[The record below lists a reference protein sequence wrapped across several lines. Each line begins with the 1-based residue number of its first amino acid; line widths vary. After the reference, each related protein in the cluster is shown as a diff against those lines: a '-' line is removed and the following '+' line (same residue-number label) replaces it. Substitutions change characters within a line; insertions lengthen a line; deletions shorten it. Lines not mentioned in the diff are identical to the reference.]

1 MRLAPV
7 EYPSMLGARPPQ
19 VNRRRNLHCR
29 PSDLFGMMPAVIA
42 TLDPLKRFAGLLDDL
57 RQRAVYRSLR
67 ATAGADFTSNDYL
80 ALAGCDRMRRTL
92 IEALQRGVPSG
103 SGGSRL
109 LRGNHPEHE
118 RLEEDA
124 ARFFGT
130 KRALLF
136 GSGYAANT
144 ALLSTLPQRGDLVVY
159 DQYVHA
165 SSHDGMKLGR
175 AHAASFAH
183 NDVDSAGDAIQAWRR
198 GGGTGTPWIVV
209 ESLYSMEG
217 DRAPLA
223 ELKALAE
230 RSGAFLL
237 IDEAHATGVF
247 GPDGR
252 GLAAELEGS
261 DHVLVL
267 HTGGKALGV
276 SGAIVT
282 GPSILC
288 DFLINR
294 GRPFIFATAP
304 PPLVATA
311 LGESLRILREEPER
325 RTRLA
330 ALAAYARQ
338 AIGEQ
343 LGLPAPHSQI
353 LPIIVGESEPT
364 LRIAEKLQST
374 GFDVRAIRPPTVPDG
389 TARLRISITLHTDER
404 SIDAL
409 VHAMSEAMPPDAG
422 VLVA

>member
-1 MRLAPV
+1 
-7 EYPSMLGARPPQ
+7 
-19 VNRRRNLHCR
+19 
-29 PSDLFGMMPAVIA
+29 MMPAVIA
-42 TLDPLKRFAGLLDDL
+42 ASDPLKRFAGLLDDL

-92 IEALQRGVPSG
+92 IEALQRGVPGG

-118 RLEEDA
+118 RLEEEA

-175 AHAASFAH
+175 ANTVSFAH
-183 NDVDSAGDAIQAWRR
+183 NDVDSAADAIDTWRR
-198 GGGTGTPWIVV
+198 GGGTGTPWIVI

-223 ELKALAE
+223 ELKVLAE
-230 RSGAFLL
+230 RSGSLLL

-247 GPDGR
+247 GPEGR

-294 GRPFIFATAP
+294 ARPFIFATAP

-325 RTRLA
+325 QTRLA
-330 ALAAYARQ
+330 DLAAYARQ
-338 AIGEQ
+338 AIGRQ
-343 LGLPAPHSQI
+343 LGLPTPRSQI
-353 LPIIVGESEPT
+353 LPVIVGESEPA
-364 LRIAEKLQST
+364 LRIAEKLQSA
-374 GFDVRAIRPPTVPDG
+374 GFDVRAIRPPTVPSG
-389 TARLRISITLHTDER
+389 TALLRISITLHIDER
-404 SIDAL
+404 LIDGL
-409 VHAMSEAMPPDAG
+409 VYAMGEAMHADAG
-422 VLVA
+422 VLGAEL

>member
-1 MRLAPV
+1 L
-7 EYPSMLGARPPQ
+7 
-19 VNRRRNLHCR
+19 
-29 PSDLFGMMPAVIA
+29 DL
-42 TLDPLKRFAGLLDDL
+42 LKRFAGLLDDL
-57 RQRAVYRSLR
+57 KQRSVYRSLR
-67 ATAGADFTSNDYL
+67 ATAGTDFTSNDYL
-80 ALAGCDRMRRTL
+80 ALADSRRMREVL
-92 IEALQRGVPSG
+92 IDALKRGVPSG

-118 RLEEDA
+118 RLEEEA

-175 AHAASFAH
+175 ASVASFAH
-183 NDVDSAGDAIQAWRR
+183 NDVDSADDAIRTWRQ
-198 GGGTGTPWIVV
+198 GGGTGTPWIVI

-223 ELKALAE
+223 ELKTLAD
-230 RSGAFLL
+230 RCGAFLI

-282 GPSILC
+282 GPSVLC

-311 LGESLRILREEPER
+311 LCESMAILREEPER

-330 ALAAYARQ
+330 SLAAHARQ
-338 AIGEQ
+338 AIRKQ
-343 LGLPAPHSQI
+343 LDLPTPHSQI
-353 LPIIVGESEPT
+353 LPVIIGESDPAI
-364 LRIAEKLQST
+364 RIAEMIQT
-374 GFDVRAIRPPTVPDG
+374 AGFDVRAIRPPTVPAG
-389 TARLRISITLHTDER
+389 TARLRISITLHLDES

-409 VHAMSEAMPPDAG
+409 VYAMREAMFAMTTG
-422 VLVA
+422 TSA

>member
-1 MRLAPV
+1 L
-7 EYPSMLGARPPQ
+7 
-19 VNRRRNLHCR
+19 
-29 PSDLFGMMPAVIA
+29 DL
-42 TLDPLKRFAGLLDDL
+42 LKRFAGLLDDL
-57 RQRAVYRSLR
+57 KQRSVYRSLR
-67 ATAGADFTSNDYL
+67 ATTGTDFTSNDYL
-80 ALAGCDRMRRTL
+80 ALADSRRMREVL
-92 IEALQRGVPSG
+92 IDALKRGVPSG

-118 RLEEDA
+118 RLEEEA

-175 AHAASFAH
+175 ASVASFAH
-183 NDVDSAGDAIQAWRR
+183 NDVDSAEDAVRTWRQ
-198 GGGTGTPWIVV
+198 GGGTGTPWIVI

-223 ELKALAE
+223 ELKTLAE
-230 RSGAFLL
+230 RCGAFLI

-252 GLAAELEGS
+252 GLAAELEGN

-282 GPSILC
+282 GPSVLC

-311 LGESLRILREEPER
+311 LCESLAILREEPER

-330 ALAAYARQ
+330 SLAAHARQ
-338 AIGEQ
+338 AIRKQ
-343 LGLPAPHSQI
+343 LDLPTPHSQI
-353 LPIIVGESEPT
+353 LPVIIGESDPAI
-364 LRIAEKLQST
+364 RIAEMIQT
-374 GFDVRAIRPPTVPDG
+374 AGFDVRAIRPPTVPAG
-389 TARLRISITLHTDER
+389 TARLRISITLHLDES

-409 VHAMSEAMPPDAG
+409 VYAMREAMFAMTTSTS
-422 VLVA
+422 AR

>member
-1 MRLAPV
+1 M
-7 EYPSMLGARPPQ
+7 
-19 VNRRRNLHCR
+19 
-29 PSDLFGMMPAVIA
+29 DL
-42 TLDPLKRFAGLLDDL
+42 LKRFAGLLDDL
-57 RQRAVYRSLR
+57 KQRSVYRGLR
-67 ATAGADFTSNDYL
+67 ATAGTDFTSNDYL
-80 ALAGCDRMRRTL
+80 ALADSRRMREVL
-92 IEALQRGVPSG
+92 IDALKRGVPSG

-118 RLEEDA
+118 RLEEEA

-175 AHAASFAH
+175 ASVASFAH
-183 NDVDSAGDAIQAWRR
+183 NDVDSADDAIRTWRQ
-198 GGGTGTPWIVV
+198 GGGTGTPWIVI

-223 ELKALAE
+223 DLKTLAE
-230 RSGAFLL
+230 RCGAFLI

-282 GPSILC
+282 GPSVLC

-311 LGESLRILREEPER
+311 LCESLAILREEPER

-330 ALAAYARQ
+330 SLAAHARQ
-338 AIGEQ
+338 AIRKQ
-343 LGLPAPHSQI
+343 LGLPTPHSQI
-353 LPIIVGESEPT
+353 LPVIIGESDPAM
-364 LRIAEKLQST
+364 RIAEMIQT
-374 GFDVRAIRPPTVPDG
+374 AGFDVRAIRPPTVPAG
-389 TARLRISITLHTDER
+389 TARLRISITLHLDES

-409 VHAMSEAMPPDAG
+409 MYAMREAMFAMTAG
-422 VLVA
+422 TSVR

>member
-1 MRLAPV
+1 M
-7 EYPSMLGARPPQ
+7 
-19 VNRRRNLHCR
+19 
-29 PSDLFGMMPAVIA
+29 
-42 TLDPLKRFAGLLDDL
+42 DPLKRFAGLLDDL
-57 RQRAVYRSLR
+57 KQRSVYRSLR
-67 ATAGADFTSNDYL
+67 ATTGTDFTSNDYL
-80 ALAGCDRMRRTL
+80 ALADSSRMREVL
-92 IEALQRGVPSG
+92 IDALKRGVPSG

-118 RLEEDA
+118 RLEEEA

-175 AHAASFAH
+175 ASVASFAH
-183 NDVDSAGDAIQAWRR
+183 NDVDSADDAIRAWRQ
-198 GGGTGTPWIVV
+198 GGGTGTPWIVI

-217 DRAPLA
+217 DRSPLA
-223 ELKALAE
+223 ELKTLAE
-230 RSGAFLL
+230 RCGAFLI

-261 DHVLVL
+261 DRVLVL

-282 GPSILC
+282 GPSVLC

-311 LGESLRILREEPER
+311 LCESLAILREEPER

-330 ALAAYARQ
+330 SLAAHARQ
-338 AIGEQ
+338 AIRKQ
-343 LGLPAPHSQI
+343 LDLPTPHSQI
-353 LPIIVGESEPT
+353 LPVIIGESDPAI
-364 LRIAEKLQST
+364 RIAEMIQAA
-374 GFDVRAIRPPTVPDG
+374 GFDVRAIRPPTVPAG
-389 TARLRISITLHTDER
+389 TARLRISITLHLDE
-404 SIDAL
+404 SLIDAL
-409 VHAMSEAMPPDAG
+409 VCAMREAMFAMTTSRS
-422 VLVA
+422 AR

>member
-1 MRLAPV
+1 L
-7 EYPSMLGARPPQ
+7 
-19 VNRRRNLHCR
+19 
-29 PSDLFGMMPAVIA
+29 DL
-42 TLDPLKRFAGLLDDL
+42 LKRFAGLLDDL
-57 RQRAVYRSLR
+57 KQRSVYRSLR
-67 ATAGADFTSNDYL
+67 ATTGTDFTSNDYL
-80 ALAGCDRMRRTL
+80 ALADSRRMREVL
-92 IEALQRGVPSG
+92 IDALKRGVPSG

-118 RLEEDA
+118 RLEEEA

-175 AHAASFAH
+175 ASVASFAH
-183 NDVDSAGDAIQAWRR
+183 NDVDSAEDAVRTWRQ
-198 GGGTGTPWIVV
+198 GGGTGTPWIVI

-223 ELKALAE
+223 ELKTLAE
-230 RSGAFLL
+230 RCGAFLI

-252 GLAAELEGS
+252 GLAAELEGN

-282 GPSILC
+282 GPSVLC

-311 LGESLRILREEPER
+311 LCESLAILREEPGR

-330 ALAAYARQ
+330 SLAAHARQ
-338 AIGEQ
+338 AIRKQ
-343 LGLPAPHSQI
+343 LDLPTPHSQI
-353 LPIIVGESEPT
+353 LPVIIGESDPAI
-364 LRIAEKLQST
+364 RIAEMIQT
-374 GFDVRAIRPPTVPDG
+374 AGFDVRAIRPPTVPAG
-389 TARLRISITLHTDER
+389 TARLRISITLHLDES

-409 VHAMSEAMPPDAG
+409 VYAMREAMFAMTTSTS
-422 VLVA
+422 AR

>member
-1 MRLAPV
+1 
-7 EYPSMLGARPPQ
+7 
-19 VNRRRNLHCR
+19 
-29 PSDLFGMMPAVIA
+29 
-42 TLDPLKRFAGLLDDL
+42 LDPLKRFAELLDDL
-57 RQRAVYRSLR
+57 KQRSVYRSLR
-67 ATAGADFTSNDYL
+67 ATAGTDFTSNDYL
-80 ALAGCDRMRRTL
+80 ALADSSRMRAVL
-92 IEALQRGVPSG
+92 IDALKRGVPSG

-118 RLEEDA
+118 RLEEEA

-159 DQYVHA
+159 DQYIHA

-175 AHAASFAH
+175 ASVASFAH
-183 NDVDSAGDAIQAWRR
+183 NDVDSADDAIRTWRQ
-198 GGGTGTPWIVV
+198 GGGTGTPWIVI

-223 ELKALAE
+223 ELKTLAE
-230 RSGAFLL
+230 RCGAFLI

-282 GPSILC
+282 GPSVLC

-311 LGESLRILREEPER
+311 LCESLAILREEPGR

-330 ALAAYARQ
+330 SLAAHARQ
-338 AIGEQ
+338 AIRKQ
-343 LGLPAPHSQI
+343 LDLPTPHSQI
-353 LPIIVGESEPT
+353 LPVIIGESD
-364 LRIAEKLQST
+364 LAMRIAEMIQT
-374 GFDVRAIRPPTVPDG
+374 AGFDVRAIRPPTVPAG
-389 TARLRISITLHTDER
+389 TARLRISITLHLDES

-409 VHAMSEAMPPDAG
+409 VYAMREAMFAMTTKRPFA
-422 VLVA
+422 AC

>member
-1 MRLAPV
+1 M
-7 EYPSMLGARPPQ
+7 
-19 VNRRRNLHCR
+19 
-29 PSDLFGMMPAVIA
+29 DL
-42 TLDPLKRFAGLLDDL
+42 LKRFAGLLDDL
-57 RQRAVYRSLR
+57 KQRSVYRSLR
-67 ATAGADFTSNDYL
+67 ATAGTDFTSNDYL
-80 ALAGCDRMRRTL
+80 ALADSRRMREVL
-92 IEALQRGVPSG
+92 IDALKRGVPSG

-118 RLEEDA
+118 RLEEEA

-175 AHAASFAH
+175 ASVASFAH
-183 NDVDSAGDAIQAWRR
+183 NDVDSADDAIRTWRQ
-198 GGGTGTPWIVV
+198 GGGTGTPWIVI

-223 ELKALAE
+223 ELKTLAD
-230 RSGAFLL
+230 RCGAFLI

-282 GPSILC
+282 GPSVLC

-311 LGESLRILREEPER
+311 LCESLAILREEPER

-330 ALAAYARQ
+330 SLAAHARQ
-338 AIGEQ
+338 AIRKQ
-343 LGLPAPHSQI
+343 LDLPTPHSQI
-353 LPIIVGESEPT
+353 LPVIIGESDPAIQ
-364 LRIAEKLQST
+364 IAQMIQT
-374 GFDVRAIRPPTVPDG
+374 AGFDVRAIRPPTVPAG
-389 TARLRISITLHTDER
+389 TARLRISITLHVDES

-409 VHAMSEAMPPDAG
+409 VYAMREAMFAMTSG
-422 VLVA
+422 TSAR

>member
-1 MRLAPV
+1 L
-7 EYPSMLGARPPQ
+7 
-19 VNRRRNLHCR
+19 
-29 PSDLFGMMPAVIA
+29 DL
-42 TLDPLKRFAGLLDDL
+42 LKRFAGLLDDL
-57 RQRAVYRSLR
+57 KQRSVYRSLR
-67 ATAGADFTSNDYL
+67 ATAGTDFTSNDYL
-80 ALAGCDRMRRTL
+80 ALADSRRMREVL
-92 IEALQRGVPSG
+92 IDALKRGVPSG

-118 RLEEDA
+118 RLEEEA

-175 AHAASFAH
+175 ASVASFAH
-183 NDVDSAGDAIQAWRR
+183 NDVDSADDAIRTWRQ
-198 GGGTGTPWIVV
+198 GGGTGTPWIVI

-223 ELKALAE
+223 DLKTLAD
-230 RSGAFLL
+230 RCGAFLI

-282 GPSILC
+282 GPSVLC

-311 LGESLRILREEPER
+311 LCESLAILREEPER

-330 ALAAYARQ
+330 SLAAHARQ
-338 AIGEQ
+338 AIRKQ
-343 LGLPAPHSQI
+343 LDLPTPHSQI
-353 LPIIVGESEPT
+353 LPVIIGESDPAI
-364 LRIAEKLQST
+364 RIAEMIQT
-374 GFDVRAIRPPTVPDG
+374 AGFDVRAIRPPTVPAG
-389 TARLRISITLHTDER
+389 TARLRISITLHLDES

-409 VHAMSEAMPPDAG
+409 VYAMREAMFAMTTSTS
-422 VLVA
+422 AR

>member
-1 MRLAPV
+1 M
-7 EYPSMLGARPPQ
+7 
-19 VNRRRNLHCR
+19 
-29 PSDLFGMMPAVIA
+29 DL
-42 TLDPLKRFAGLLDDL
+42 LKRFAGLLDDL
-57 RQRAVYRSLR
+57 KQGSVYRSLR
-67 ATAGADFTSNDYL
+67 ATAGTDFTSNDYL
-80 ALAGCDRMRRTL
+80 ALADSRRMREVL
-92 IEALQRGVPSG
+92 IDALKRGVPSG

-118 RLEEDA
+118 RLEEEA

-175 AHAASFAH
+175 ASVASFAH
-183 NDVDSAGDAIQAWRR
+183 NDVDSADDAIRTWRQ
-198 GGGTGTPWIVV
+198 GGGTGTPWIVI

-223 ELKALAE
+223 ELKTLAE
-230 RSGAFLL
+230 RCGAFLI

-282 GPSILC
+282 GPSVLC

-311 LGESLRILREEPER
+311 LCESLAILREEPER

-330 ALAAYARQ
+330 SLAAHARQ
-338 AIGEQ
+338 AIRKQ
-343 LGLPAPHSQI
+343 LDLPTPHSQI
-353 LPIIVGESEPT
+353 LPVIIGESDPAM
-364 LRIAEKLQST
+364 RIAEMIQT
-374 GFDVRAIRPPTVPDG
+374 AGFDVRAIRPPTVPAG
-389 TARLRISITLHTDER
+389 TARLRISITLHLDES

-409 VHAMSEAMPPDAG
+409 VCAMHEAMLAMTAG
-422 VLVA
+422 TSVR

>member
-1 MRLAPV
+1 M
-7 EYPSMLGARPPQ
+7 
-19 VNRRRNLHCR
+19 
-29 PSDLFGMMPAVIA
+29 DL
-42 TLDPLKRFAGLLDDL
+42 LKRFAGLLDDL
-57 RQRAVYRSLR
+57 KQRSVYRSLR
-67 ATAGADFTSNDYL
+67 ATAGTDFTSNDYL
-80 ALAGCDRMRRTL
+80 ALADSRRMREVL
-92 IEALQRGVPSG
+92 IDALKRGVPSG

-118 RLEEDA
+118 RLEEEA

-175 AHAASFAH
+175 ASVASFAH
-183 NDVDSAGDAIQAWRR
+183 NDVDSADDAIRTWRQ
-198 GGGTGTPWIVV
+198 GGGTGTPWIVI

-223 ELKALAE
+223 ELKTLAE
-230 RSGAFLL
+230 RCGAFLI

-282 GPSILC
+282 GPSVLC

-311 LGESLRILREEPER
+311 LCESLAILREEPER

-330 ALAAYARQ
+330 SLAAHARQ
-338 AIGEQ
+338 AIRKQ
-343 LGLPAPHSQI
+343 LDLPTPHSQI
-353 LPIIVGESEPT
+353 LPVIIGESDPAI
-364 LRIAEKLQST
+364 RIAEMIQT
-374 GFDVRAIRPPTVPDG
+374 AGFDVRAIRPPTVPAG
-389 TARLRISITLHTDER
+389 TARLRISITLHLDES

-409 VHAMSEAMPPDAG
+409 VYAMREAMFAMT
-422 VLVA
+422 ASTSAR

>member
-1 MRLAPV
+1 
-7 EYPSMLGARPPQ
+7 
-19 VNRRRNLHCR
+19 
-29 PSDLFGMMPAVIA
+29 
-42 TLDPLKRFAGLLDDL
+42 LDPLKRFAGLLDDL
-57 RQRAVYRSLR
+57 KQRSVYRSLR
-67 ATAGADFTSNDYL
+67 ATTGTDFTSNDYL
-80 ALAGCDRMRRTL
+80 ALANSSRMREVL
-92 IEALQRGVPSG
+92 IDALKRGVPSG

-118 RLEEDA
+118 RLEEEA

-175 AHAASFAH
+175 ASVASFAH
-183 NDVDSAGDAIQAWRR
+183 NDVDSADDAIRAWRQ
-198 GGGTGTPWIVV
+198 GGGTGTPWIVI

-223 ELKALAE
+223 ELKTLAE
-230 RSGAFLL
+230 RCGAFLI

-282 GPSILC
+282 GPSVLC

-311 LGESLRILREEPER
+311 LCESLAILREEPER

-330 ALAAYARQ
+330 SLSAHARQ
-338 AIGEQ
+338 AIRKQ
-343 LGLPAPHSQI
+343 LDLPTPHSQI
-353 LPIIVGESEPT
+353 LPVIIGESDPAI
-364 LRIAEKLQST
+364 RIAEMIQAA
-374 GFDVRAIRPPTVPDG
+374 GFDVRAIRPPTVPAG
-389 TARLRISITLHTDER
+389 TARLRISITLHLDES

-409 VHAMSEAMPPDAG
+409 VCVMREAMFAMTTSTS
-422 VLVA
+422 AR

>member
-1 MRLAPV
+1 
-7 EYPSMLGARPPQ
+7 
-19 VNRRRNLHCR
+19 
-29 PSDLFGMMPAVIA
+29 MMPAVTA
-42 TLDPLKRFAGLLDDL
+42 AWSAPGKGYRLDPLKRFAGMLDDL

-67 ATAGADFTSNDYL
+67 ATEGADFTSNDYL

-92 IEALQRGVPSG
+92 IEALERGVPSG

-175 AHAASFAH
+175 ANAASFAH
-183 NDVDSAGDAIQAWRR
+183 NDVDSAGDAIQAWRQA
-198 GGGTGTPWIVV
+198 GGTGTPWIVV

-223 ELKALAE
+223 ELKVLAE

-261 DHVLVL
+261 EHVLVL

-294 GRPFIFATAP
+294 ARPFIFATAP

-311 LGESLRILREEPER
+311 LGESLLILQEEPER

-343 LGLPAPHSQI
+343 LRVRHSALPDPAHHRRR
-353 LPIIVGESEPT
+353 E
-364 LRIAEKLQST
+364 R
-374 GFDVRAIRPPTVPDG
+374 
-389 TARLRISITLHTDER
+389 TDAADCGKT
-404 SIDAL
+404 SIDGLRRTGNSSADGPGRDRASAHL
-409 VHAMSEAMPPDAG
+409 NHPAHGRAVDRRTRACHE
-422 VLVA
+422 

>member
-1 MRLAPV
+1 L
-7 EYPSMLGARPPQ
+7 
-19 VNRRRNLHCR
+19 
-29 PSDLFGMMPAVIA
+29 DL
-42 TLDPLKRFAGLLDDL
+42 LKRFAGLLDDL
-57 RQRAVYRSLR
+57 KQGSVYRSLR
-67 ATAGADFTSNDYL
+67 AMAGTDFTSNDYL
-80 ALAGCDRMRRTL
+80 ALADSRRMREVL
-92 IEALQRGVPSG
+92 IDALKRGVPSG

-118 RLEEDA
+118 RLEEEA

-175 AHAASFAH
+175 ASVASFAH
-183 NDVDSAGDAIQAWRR
+183 NDVDSADDAIRTWRQ
-198 GGGTGTPWIVV
+198 GGGTGTPWIVI

-223 ELKALAE
+223 ELKTLAE
-230 RSGAFLL
+230 RCGAFLI

-282 GPSILC
+282 GPSVLC

-311 LGESLRILREEPER
+311 LCESLAILREEPER

-330 ALAAYARQ
+330 SLAAHARQ
-338 AIGEQ
+338 AIRKQ
-343 LGLPAPHSQI
+343 LDLPTPHSQI
-353 LPIIVGESEPT
+353 LPVIIGESDPAM
-364 LRIAEKLQST
+364 RIAEMIQAA
-374 GFDVRAIRPPTVPDG
+374 GFDVRAIRPPTVPAG
-389 TARLRISITLHTDER
+389 TARLRISITLHLDES

-409 VHAMSEAMPPDAG
+409 IYAMREAMFAMTAG
-422 VLVA
+422 TSAR

>member
-1 MRLAPV
+1 L
-7 EYPSMLGARPPQ
+7 
-19 VNRRRNLHCR
+19 
-29 PSDLFGMMPAVIA
+29 DL
-42 TLDPLKRFAGLLDDL
+42 LKRFAGLLDDL
-57 RQRAVYRSLR
+57 KQRSVYRGLR
-67 ATAGADFTSNDYL
+67 ATAGTDFTSNDYL
-80 ALAGCDRMRRTL
+80 ALADSRRMREVL
-92 IEALQRGVPSG
+92 IDALNRGVPSG

-118 RLEEDA
+118 RLEEEA

-175 AHAASFAH
+175 ASVASFAH
-183 NDVDSAGDAIQAWRR
+183 NDVDSADDAIRTWRQ
-198 GGGTGTPWIVV
+198 GGGTGTPWIVI

-223 ELKALAE
+223 DLKTLAE
-230 RSGAFLL
+230 RCGAFLI

-282 GPSILC
+282 GPSVLC

-311 LGESLRILREEPER
+311 LCESLAILREEPER

-330 ALAAYARQ
+330 SLAAHARQ
-338 AIGEQ
+338 AIRKQ
-343 LGLPAPHSQI
+343 LGLPTPHSQI
-353 LPIIVGESEPT
+353 LPVIIGESDPAM
-364 LRIAEKLQST
+364 RIAEMIQT
-374 GFDVRAIRPPTVPDG
+374 AGFDVRAIRPPTVPAG
-389 TARLRISITLHTDER
+389 TARLRISITLHLDES

-409 VHAMSEAMPPDAG
+409 IYAMREAMFAMTAG
-422 VLVA
+422 TSVR

>member
-1 MRLAPV
+1 MMR
-7 EYPSMLGARPPQ
+7 GA
-19 VNRRRNLHCR
+19 
-29 PSDLFGMMPAVIA
+29 IA
-42 TLDPLKRFAGLLDDL
+42 TEDTRLDPLKRFAGLLDEL
-57 RQRAVYRSLR
+57 RQRSVYRSLR
-67 ATAGADFTSNDYL
+67 ATTGVDFTSNDYL
-80 ALAGCDRMRRTL
+80 ALADSSRMRQAL
-92 IEALQRGVPSG
+92 IDALQRGVPSG

-118 RLEEDA
+118 RLEEEA

-130 KRALLF
+130 NRALLF

-159 DQYVHA
+159 DQYIHA

-175 AHAASFAH
+175 ASVASFAH
-183 NDVDSAGDAIQAWRR
+183 TDVDSADDAIRAWRQ
-198 GGGTGTPWIVV
+198 GGSTGTPWIVI

-223 ELKALAE
+223 ELKTLAE
-230 RSGAFLL
+230 RCDAFLI

-282 GPSILC
+282 GPSVLC

-311 LGESLRILREEPER
+311 LCESLAILREEPGR

-330 ALAAYARQ
+330 SLAAHARQ
-338 AIGEQ
+338 AIRKQ
-343 LGLPAPHSQI
+343 LDLPTPHSQI
-353 LPIIVGESEPT
+353 LPVIIGESD
-364 LRIAEKLQST
+364 LAMRIAEMIQT
-374 GFDVRAIRPPTVPDG
+374 AGFDVRAIRPPTVPAG
-389 TARLRISITLHTDER
+389 TARLRISITLHLDES

-409 VHAMSEAMPPDAG
+409 VYAMREAMFAMTTKRPFA
-422 VLVA
+422 AC

>member
-1 MRLAPV
+1 M
-7 EYPSMLGARPPQ
+7 
-19 VNRRRNLHCR
+19 
-29 PSDLFGMMPAVIA
+29 DL
-42 TLDPLKRFAGLLDDL
+42 LKRFAGLLDDL
-57 RQRAVYRSLR
+57 KQRSVYRGLR
-67 ATAGADFTSNDYL
+67 ATAGTDFTSNDYL
-80 ALAGCDRMRRTL
+80 ALADSRRMREVL
-92 IEALQRGVPSG
+92 IDALKRGVPSG

-118 RLEEDA
+118 RLEEEA

-175 AHAASFAH
+175 ASVASFAH
-183 NDVDSAGDAIQAWRR
+183 NDVDSADDAIRTWRQ
-198 GGGTGTPWIVV
+198 GGGTGTPWIVI

-223 ELKALAE
+223 DLKTLAE
-230 RSGAFLL
+230 RCGAFLI

-282 GPSILC
+282 GPSVLC

-311 LGESLRILREEPER
+311 LCESLAILREEPER

-330 ALAAYARQ
+330 SLAAHARQ
-338 AIGEQ
+338 AIRKQ
-343 LGLPAPHSQI
+343 LGLPTPHSQI
-353 LPIIVGESEPT
+353 LPVIIGESDPAM
-364 LRIAEKLQST
+364 RIAEMIQT
-374 GFDVRAIRPPTVPDG
+374 AGFDVRAIRPPTVPAG
-389 TARLRISITLHTDER
+389 TSRLRISITLHLDES

-409 VHAMSEAMPPDAG
+409 MYAMREAMFAMTAG
-422 VLVA
+422 TSVR